1 MNIDECYQILDLA
14 PGESREKVTESFRL
28 LVKVWNPERYAH
40 NPKLQARAQEKL
52 KEINAAKAILDEH
65 LTKDDKPHAPGES
78 SPSPQLSPKELEDQR
93 AKEQEMEAQRKRQEA
108 ERREQ
113 EKERIRQERARQ
125 HEEKLQRDREAS
137 IEQVRFEKAQR
148 ILKEKLKKEQREAAK
163 LAGKE
168 TAHRQFAAKVI
179 LAIIIIALVLFM
191 YLS

>member
-14 PGESREKVTESFRL
+14 PGESREKVAASFRL

-65 LTKDDKPHAPGES
+65 LTKDNESHPQGES
-78 SPSPQLSPKELEDQR
+78 SQSPQLSHKELEGQR
-93 AKEQEMEAQRKRQEA
+93 AQEQEREAQRKRQET

-113 EKERIRQERARQ
+113 EKERSRQERARQ
-125 HEEKLQRDREAS
+125 HEEKLQRDREAA
-137 IEQVRFEKAQR
+137 IEQARLEKAQR
-148 ILKEKLKKEQREAAK
+148 ILKDKQKREQREAAK

-168 TAHRQFAAKVI
+168 AAHRQFVAKMI
-179 LAIIIIALVLFM
+179 LAVIVIALVLFM
-191 YLS
+191 YLI